1 VERAHDDF
9 PFLEQKIS
17 KKNFRNR
24 DILDLIMWKYIDE
37 KVVEKRKNMN
47 ILTY

>member
-1 VERAHDDF
+1 MKVVEKR
-9 PFLEQKIS
+9 
-17 KKNFRNR
+17 KN
-24 DILDLIMWKYIDE
+24 IDE